1 VTNRT
6 PGAERPRRR
15 RCAGLRRGVARAAG
29 VAAMPILI
37 LITQHVVPLD
47 GAPMRTTYEHDVD
60 TARLMCT
67 LDS

>member
-6 PGAERPRRR
+6 PGTEWPRPR
-15 RCAGLRRGVARAAG
+15 RCAGLHRVAARAAG

-60 TARLMCT
+60 TAGLMCT